1 MVFPAPAAVHTVD
14 HGQSGAGGPVPAG
27 QLGGT
32 LTVVQTADGPDVQFN
47 APGEEVVPLQC
58 LTLHILPGRTSWCV
72 SSTTRNAVSGVA
84 LSEQLRAGFAVRAS
98 DEVG

>member
-32 LTVVQTADGPDVQFN
+32 LTVVQTADGPNVQFN

-58 LTLHILPGRTSWCV
+58 LSAAHLTGPNIL
-72 SSTTRNAVSGVA
+72 
-84 LSEQLRAGFAVRAS
+84 VRVEHDAQRR
-98 DEVG
+98 VWRCFI